1 MAQSLM
7 VIEPFPSYCS
17 TGANPKKWR
26 SMQAVGKIKNVA
38 PDSLPIT
45 QNIGCLAAHD
55 DQCKSELARVNDFY
69 AAVLAMVTH
78 DLRQPLQVI
87 VGSHELLAQKLIA
100 GPERRH
106 LHHAQQASRELAA
119 RLDQLTDVFRIQ
131 QQSGHVREESVPLQP
146 LFQRLAQELAELARA
161 KSIDLRFVRTD
172 ATIVSSATIL
182 EGMVRNLARNA
193 LEHTAFGGHVMVG
206 CRRRGAEIRIEVRDN
221 GAGIARDQVVHLF
234 EPFTRLDP
242 APAAGLG
249 LGLFIVK
256 RAADCLGHRIEV
268 RSAPGRGC
276 CFAVAAPASGQGR
289 AE

>member
-1 MAQSLM
+1 
-7 VIEPFPSYCS
+7 
-17 TGANPKKWR
+17 
-26 SMQAVGKIKNVA
+26 
-38 PDSLPIT
+38 
-45 QNIGCLAAHD
+45 
-55 DQCKSELARVNDFY
+55 
-69 AAVLAMVTH
+69 
-78 DLRQPLQVI
+78 
-87 VGSHELLAQKLIA
+87 
-100 GPERRH
+100 
-106 LHHAQQASRELAA
+106 
-119 RLDQLTDVFRIQ
+119 VFRIQ
-131 QQSGHVREESVPLQP
+131 QQSGHVKEESVPLQP

-161 KSIDLRFVRTD
+161 KSIDLRFVPTD

-193 LEHTAFGGHVMVG
+193 LEHTAFGGHVLVG

-242 APAAGLG
+242 APEAGLG

-276 CFAVAAPASGQGR
+276 CFAIAAQASGQGR
-289 AE
+289 AG